1 MPQSKE
7 TNGHIDA
14 DQAKVART
22 QNRDIIIVTFHPQT
36 LIEPCSKPFTETFK
50 YRTKPQPQ
58 KGLGLRAKVWH
69 VRKLEAVK
77 PQTLNLRERRKEN
90 DKPLNHQA

>member
-1 MPQSKE
+1 MLKPSMPQSKE

-50 YRTKPQPQ
+50 YRNQITQ
-58 KGLGLRAKVWH
+58 
-69 VRKLEAVK
+69 
-77 PQTLNLRERRKEN
+77 NLLSRHPCAITSTAGNATGRR
-90 DKPLNHQA
+90 LWFRI